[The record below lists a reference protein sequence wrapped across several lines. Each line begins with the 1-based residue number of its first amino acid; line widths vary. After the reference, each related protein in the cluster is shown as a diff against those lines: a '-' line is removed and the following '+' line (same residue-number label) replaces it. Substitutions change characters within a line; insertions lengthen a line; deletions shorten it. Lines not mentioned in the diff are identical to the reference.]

1 MVAAYASLD
10 DEEGADMME
19 GGGDSLQG
27 YKRRSDEDDDLWRPE
42 GE

>member
-10 DEEGADMME
+10 DEEGSDMIE
-19 GGGDSLQG
+19 GGGSLRG